1 MSSIDRVVASA
12 PGKLILMGE
21 HAVVYGRPA
30 LVAAVAPRTRASC
43 SACEKD
49 VEVDL
54 PDLNR
59 RMQVPWS
66 QILSLSRGS
75 QERWRVYAEHPTPQG
90 FQELRSDDPS
100 HLVWIALGEV
110 AEELDGDPPPLSL
123 RVESD
128 LPVGSG
134 FGSSAAT
141 AVAVVAAALKACGHQ
156 PDIDLVDRL
165 VLSVEQRQHGL
176 PSGVDH
182 RTVLHGGLIWAE
194 PDASGALQVTPLA
207 SISDLGSRFQVFQTG
222 CPAQGTGEVV
232 AAVGRRRDKD
242 VDGFESLLE
251 RMARATK
258 LFRQQFLCPKE
269 DPRRVV
275 DLIKDYEACLEAM
288 GVVPQAVQASIRQ
301 VESAGGAAKVSGAG
315 ALSGTAAGCLLVYWP
330 PDARPAEAD
339 QLAAYNRQ
347 ALRLGVEGLL
357 LEVER

>member
-1 MSSIDRVVASA
+1 
-12 PGKLILMGE
+12 
-21 HAVVYGRPA
+21 
-30 LVAAVAPRTRASC
+30 
-43 SACEKD
+43 
-49 VEVDL
+49 
-54 PDLNR
+54 
-59 RMQVPWS
+59 
-66 QILSLSRGS
+66 
-75 QERWRVYAEHPTPQG
+75 
-90 FQELRSDDPS
+90 
-100 HLVWIALGEV
+100 
-110 AEELDGDPPPLSL
+110 
-123 RVESD
+123 
-128 LPVGSG
+128 
-134 FGSSAAT
+134 
-141 AVAVVAAALKACGHQ
+141 
-156 PDIDLVDRL
+156 
-165 VLSVEQRQHGL
+165 
-176 PSGVDH
+176 
-182 RTVLHGGLIWAE
+182 
-194 PDASGALQVTPLA
+194 
-207 SISDLGSRFQVFQTG
+207 
-222 CPAQGTGEVV
+222 VV